1 MYSILD
7 HDYSVPFLLRK
18 DNGVAHKLDRIY
30 LSHSTRILV
39 YVRRLVKFTSNILK
53 IYDIITSQLPEDQL
67 SLHIYSL
74 RANPISLNPSLINQ
88 SLS

>member
-1 MYSILD
+1 MIIVFL
-7 HDYSVPFLLRK
+7 FLLRK
-18 DNGVAHKLDRIY
+18 DNGVAHKLD
-30 LSHSTRILV
+30 HCTRFLV
-39 YVRRLVKFTSNILK
+39 YVRRLVKFTSNLK
-53 IYDIITSQLPEDQL
+53 YITLYITSQLPDDQL